1 MVSKKGK
8 KVFMVTDNVGAVC
21 AGMVADMQN
30 LVKEVGVYA
39 KLKELEAKRQLK
51 ASAVAKLTS
60 VIMFERRFSPLLTQV
75 ILGGV
80 DAKPQVW
87 VLDPLGSLITDEYAS
102 VGTGAEMATGVM
114 EAGYSAGMSEKDA
127 QGADRVLDKGGDREG
142 LDERERHRPPDAGQ
156 AGLPRGSDFDLV
168 SKAQRH
174 SGTLS
179 EWSFPSF
186 KDTKRNLLSSKT
198 SVSSFSFS
206 VTVRSLFSTIPL
218 NFAIWLGLSGQFI
231 SVLRLARLTRR
242 KRRAACCSSG
252 REYSSTLFPVAPL
265 TRDLMTSSM
274 LLLLFLSFIAFKT
287 L

>member
-1 MVSKKGK
+1 MSFDAYIPGATAVGVTYKDGVVLGAERRITLGSMVVSKKGK

-80 DAKPQVW
+80 DAKPRIW
-87 VLDPLGSLITDEYAS
+87 VLDPLGSLLTDEYAA

-127 QGADRVLDKGGDREG
+127 RELTVSSIRAAIERDSMSGNGIDLLTLDKQGFRE
-142 LDERERHRPPDAGQ
+142 EAI
-156 AGLPRGSDFDLV
+156 
-168 SKAQRH
+168 
-174 SGTLS
+174 
-179 EWSFPSF
+179 
-186 KDTKRNLLSSKT
+186 
-198 SVSSFSFS
+198 
-206 VTVRSLFSTIPL
+206 ST
-218 NFAIWLGLSGQFI
+218 
-231 SVLRLARLTRR
+231 
-242 KRRAACCSSG
+242 
-252 REYSSTLFPVAPL
+252 
-265 TRDLMTSSM
+265 
-274 LLLLFLSFIAFKT
+274 
-287 L
+287 